1 MMHLWAFDFDGTVSA
16 LSVDARRA
24 GYHPACR
31 SLLEH
36 LIGRGDPC
44 AILSSRRLE
53 DLVAVADLPGL
64 YLGGGSGVEWRR
76 PDGSRHAAAADREGE
91 LQANRDRVMAD
102 IVEWG
107 RLDGVRIEDK
117 RWSVAVH
124 LRGAAAPVRT
134 AAAQRVAQWRR
145 ASGLPVFQG
154 PEVFEIQLLAGV
166 DKAFGLRR
174 LVELTGFDPAVGRV
188 LYAGDD
194 ENDARAMALALAWGG
209 RAIAVGPRA
218 DCAGAD
224 TAAGPAELAQT
235 VRRLLAADG

>member
-1 MMHLWAFDFDGTVSA
+1 MTHLWAFDFDGTISA
-16 LSVDARRA
+16 LSADAGRA
-24 GYHPACR
+24 GVHPACR

-36 LIGRGDPC
+36 LTGRGDPC

-53 DLVAVADLPGL
+53 DLVRVADLPGL
-64 YLGGGSGVEWRR
+64 YLGGGSGVEWRL

-91 LQANRDRVMAD
+91 LQANRARVMAD
-102 IVEWG
+102 ILEWG

-124 LRGAAAPVRT
+124 LRGAAAPART
-134 AAAQRVAQWRR
+134 AAAQRIAAWRR

-154 PEVFEIQLLAGV
+154 PQVFEIQLLAGL

-174 LVELTGFDPAVGRV
+174 LVELTGFDPALGRV

-209 RAIAVGPRA
+209 RAIAVGPRPG
-218 DCAGAD
+218 CAGAE
-224 TAAGPAELAQT
+224 TAAGPAELAQIAQ
-235 VRRLLAADG
+235 RLLASGW